1 MSTDQTSINKLGT
14 NPADW
19 VIDTNQYPL
28 FDTTEKIVIKT
39 DGNESALS
47 SQVGGDHYKKLGEFQ
62 PWNVLSKWLTPEE
75 LFGYMKGTVIA
86 YLARNKENPRE
97 DAEKAMHTIQ
107 LYLEL
112 SEKK

>member
-1 MSTDQTSINKLGT
+1 MSARKRSSLD
-14 NPADW
+14 
-19 VIDTNQYPL
+19 
-28 FDTTEKIVIKT
+28 
-39 DGNESALS
+39 
-47 SQVGGDHYKKLGEFQ
+47 SQVGGNHYKKLGNYQ
-62 PWNVLSKWLTPEE
+62 PWQVMAKWLTPEE

-112 SEKK
+112 SKQQAESSQRQELTAQLNLNLHLKSEGNKNV

>member
-1 MSTDQTSINKLGT
+1 MSARKRSSLD
-14 NPADW
+14 
-19 VIDTNQYPL
+19 
-28 FDTTEKIVIKT
+28 
-39 DGNESALS
+39 
-47 SQVGGDHYKKLGEFQ
+47 SQVGGSHYKKLGNYQ
-62 PWNVLSKWLTPEE
+62 PWQVIAKWLTPEE

-112 SEKK
+112 SKQQAESSQRQELTAQLNLNLKSEGNKNV

>member
-1 MSTDQTSINKLGT
+1 MNKEPLIFKTDGKESILSSG
-14 NPADW
+14 
-19 VIDTNQYPL
+19 QYPL
-28 FDTTEKIVIKT
+28 FESVP
-39 DGNESALS
+39 ESALN
-47 SQVGGDHYKKLGEFQ
+47 SQVGGEHYKKLGEFQ
-62 PWNVLSKWLTPEE
+62 PWNVLAKWLTPEE

-86 YLARNKENPRE
+86 YLARNKDNPRQ